1 MTAKSDASTNWL
13 LGEDRP
19 GEGEGF
25 NAQFTPALF
34 MHTYRRVRL
43 ASGFKNGKAAEKD
56 GDESSNGDVEAN
68 GGSNSS
74 GSVGRCLGISLNEVS
89 S

>member
-1 MTAKSDASTNWL
+1 MTAKSDASINCL

-25 NAQFTPALF
+25 NAHFTPALF

-56 GDESSNGDVEAN
+56 GDESSNG
-68 GGSNSS
+68 S

>member
-1 MTAKSDASTNWL
+1 
-13 LGEDRP
+13 
-19 GEGEGF
+19 
-25 NAQFTPALF
+25 

-56 GDESSNGDVEAN
+56 GDESGNGDEEAN
-68 GGSNSS
+68 GGSNRS

-89 S
+89 TLICETTVASAVSLYAR